1 MLPSLKAISTQ
12 DNVHIK
18 KHQLL
23 HSSRLKEQKEHVD
36 LHSVKSRPDAAMIK
50 IDGGLLCFIS
60 VALQLRIFRSGSIT
74 SASLTHSYKA
84 VSHSRI
90 YSFD

>member
-1 MLPSLKAISTQ
+1 MIVDSNVVHLYFCLFTVNTDGDYNVLPSLKAISTQ

-36 LHSVKSRPDAAMIK
+36 LHSVKSRPDTAMIK

-60 VALQLRIFRSGSIT
+60 VA
-74 SASLTHSYKA
+74 A
-84 VSHSRI
+84 VEN
-90 YSFD
+90 F